1 LFFAEGRGII
11 AAYRVDETSRGGGTM
26 EETKTIRTGDIAP
39 DFSLKDQHN
48 REFRLSEVS
57 GRRVLLSFHP
67 LAWTPICAEQ
77 MKALE
82 ARAKTFRELDTVA
95 VGISVDSFPSKH
107 AWAKELEI
115 KETRLLCDFWPHGAV
130 AHALGVF
137 RDEEGF
143 SERANIVVDA
153 HGRIALIRTY
163 DIPQHPDFDEI
174 IEFLRK

>member
-1 LFFAEGRGII
+1 
-11 AAYRVDETSRGGGTM
+11 M

-39 DFSLKDQHN
+39 DFSLKDHHN
-48 REFRLSEVS
+48 REFRLSEFS
-57 GRRVLLSFHP
+57 GTRVLLSFHP
-67 LAWTPICAEQ
+67 LAWTPVCAEQ
-77 MKALE
+77 MKELE
-82 ARAKTFRELDTVA
+82 ARAETFRELATVA

-107 AWAKELEI
+107 AWAKELGL

-153 HGRIALIRTY
+153 HGRISLIRTY
-163 DIPQHPDFDEI
+163 DIPQRPDLDEI
-174 IEFLRK
+174 LGFLRK